1 MLPAQLRPCLLSVRL
16 APHSQ
21 GFILLL
27 LLSQKRRCTTNDSAS
42 SVRLPSRGGF
52 PLRPAPLTPAYPLPK
67 GLPVQLGFFFGA
79 PTPKKT
85 KGASMGGTSPR
96 AGSYAIYLPCHSV
109 QRGERLYCVARW
121 LGCRPSAALIG
132 APPCSVPQRASAAP
146 LGLAGSPFKVV
157 ARAPLARLRRWCAR
171 RFYSATS
178 SADIAPS
185 YVQCAAVVRSLCSVR
200 SLAAACRCWLTAQ
213 CLPIVQNYH
222 R

>member
-79 PTPKKT
+79 PTPKK
-85 KGASMGGTSPR
+85 PR
-96 AGSYAIYLPCHSV
+96 GPQWGEPHPVQAVTLSICPVIPCSEGRGSIVLRDGWA
-109 QRGERLYCVARW
+109 VARCVDW
-121 LGCRPSAALIG
+121 RPAMQCSAAGECG
-132 APPCSVPQRASAAP
+132 APWPC
-146 LGLAGSPFKVV
+146 GLVV

-185 YVQCAAVVRSLCSVR
+185 YVQCAAVARSLCSVR
-200 SLAAACRCWLTAQ
+200 SLAAACRCWLTARHST
-213 CLPIVQNYH
+213 LIVT
-222 R
+222 